1 MGDAQVVIAV
11 SKQEKVNQSL
21 EKGKEGQ
28 CEGRL
33 AEGYPCQPSPYRSQ
47 PDLGQRWSQ
56 RLTEQFLC
64 KCFSPE
70 NSTEPASHSP

>member
-1 MGDAQVVIAV
+1 MVIAV

-21 EKGKEGQ
+21 EKGKEGH
-28 CEGRL
+28 CEGRMVD
-33 AEGYPCQPSPYRSQ
+33 GRPCQPSPCRCQ

-56 RLTEQFLC
+56 HLTEQFFC

-70 NSTEPASHSP
+70 NSTEPASRSA